1 MTKAPA
7 AYGMRSCQSMSHC
20 WAIAPTAVAKMSRKR
35 WSRAWPTLRSRDVG
49 LSRDI
54 ERLRDGTRVDAS
66 RAADLL
72 DHGGICRSQ
81 RCGIGRV
88 VDDGGAEGDHLAHA
102 FHAVRD
108 HGHGFAV
115 LARGLHEAPA
125 VLVQHGALPRGAEHA
140 QVLGEVRGPQRE
152 GVDARHRGDLVETL
166 EGA

>member
-7 AYGMRSCQSMSHC
+7 ANGMRSCQSMSHC

-54 ERLRDGTRVDAS
+54 ERLRDGTRVDGS

-72 DHGGICRSQ
+72 NHGGICRSQ

-102 FHAVRD
+102 FH
-108 HGHGFAV
+108 
-115 LARGLHEAPA
+115 EAPA
-125 VLVQHGALPRGAEHA
+125 VLVEHGALPRGAEHA
-140 QVLGEVRGPQRE
+140 KVLGEVRRPQRE

-166 EGA
+166 